1 MCSEIDFWRNVFCSK
16 VGLTASGVLIVT
28 VQKNNRGDC
37 SSRVIDFD
45 NNNFHSH
52 YPVALSKT
60 YSETRFG
67 DLLICFRGGLTSS
80 PLELFKTNSISD
92 QHKAIST
99 DRPPFCCSAM
109 ASYKNCSTAHDDLFT
124 DLVNGRGH
132 RSSGF
137 CL

>member
-1 MCSEIDFWRNVFCSK
+1 MIFLFLLSFFIKYFFHI
-16 VGLTASGVLIVT
+16 LII
-28 VQKNNRGDC
+28 
-37 SSRVIDFD
+37 SSFRLVIKYFNCERLIPD